1 MIEFCLA
8 FKVRPHWAWP
18 SGLQAVPTA
27 LTQHRFSSCHMEGS
41 QKLESERN
49 NPHSQPPTG
58 DPWKSHHNF
67 FFFLNLNQFNID
79 QCHWS
84 FSQVNSDPCAGGQP
98 KTFFLQIPMLPSGE
112 LLGNSPGSSI
122 NLTPFSSPTA
132 CSESI
137 KNHHCVKLCVLILE
151 WFSHTAASYLCDEP
165 SAWGWNYKS
174 GFSFDNGETDAGEKN
189 LLQFLS
195 FFYRNNYMFSAA
207 NAGVVGCIWWT

>member
-1 MIEFCLA
+1 M
-8 FKVRPHWAWP
+8 
-18 SGLQAVPTA
+18 
-27 LTQHRFSSCHMEGS
+27 
-41 QKLESERN
+41 
-49 NPHSQPPTG
+49 
-58 DPWKSHHNF
+58 
-67 FFFLNLNQFNID
+67 
-79 QCHWS
+79 
-84 FSQVNSDPCAGGQP
+84 NSDPCAGGQP
-98 KTFFLQIPMLPSGE
+98 KSFFLQIPTLPSGE

-189 LLQFLS
+189 LLQFL
-195 FFYRNNYMFSAA
+195 FFFIETITITYRCSWLYMMNLITPGNNPDIFHWHQKTPERRLCGFWKKITLKTCWILNTTCPSWVFLGMSSERVLG
-207 NAGVVGCIWWT
+207 NGSE